1 VRNDSDLQTRS
12 TSVPPVSLSPTA
24 TAPTYQLARTLAV
37 VDYFSLAFGVM
48 IGVGWLVVMDDWLTR
63 GGPLGA
69 LLGYAIGA
77 VMLLPVGWVYGRLIM
92 TIPDASAEVA
102 YTGKVFP
109 QSISFATGW
118 IMMLVYFI
126 VCPYEAVAIGK
137 IAGYLV
143 PALNTH
149 QLYHVGDGIVYLPHL
164 LLGLALTGAFAA
176 LNYRGVALS
185 ARFLRWTTFA
195 VLALVGALAIGG
207 ATHGS
212 IENMHPAF
220 SHTPLL
226 SILLVWQ
233 IVPYFLTGFDSV
245 GKCAE
250 EAMPTF
256 QARGYST
263 AVMLSLIVGF
273 AFYAVIIAS
282 VAYVAPWTTIV
293 HEHFATAAAFE
304 HAFGSRWVTR
314 IIMGIALISLLKIFN
329 ANLLTASR
337 LLFGLGRRGFV
348 DARVAHVHARFQTPT
363 VAIICVSVAI
373 AVAVAMGDAILVPIS
388 EVGSGVGA
396 LGWMAAC
403 AAYYKLSPTVG
414 GRRIAALGVCV
425 TLLMVV
431 MKILPVVPGHFT
443 PPEWGALLAW
453 CVLGILARYGR
464 REPPETRGPSV
475 GA

>member
-1 VRNDSDLQTRS
+1 MT
-12 TSVPPVSLSPTA
+12 P
-24 TAPTYQLARTLAV
+24 APTRQLARTLGV

-63 GGPLGA
+63 GGPVGA

-77 VMLLPVGWVYGRLIM
+77 VMLLPVGWVYGQLIM

-109 QSISFATGW
+109 PSVSFATGW
-118 IMMLVYFI
+118 IMMLVYLI

-143 PALNTH
+143 PALDTH
-149 QLYHVGDGIVYLPHL
+149 QLYHIGAGVVYLPHL
-164 LLGLALTGAFAA
+164 LLGLALTAAFAA

-195 VLALVGALAIGG
+195 VLALVGALVVGG
-207 ATHGS
+207 AAHGS
-212 IENMHPAF
+212 LENFRPTF

-226 SILLVWQ
+226 SILLVLQ

-256 QARGYST
+256 QPRGYST
-263 AVMLSLIVGF
+263 AVMLSIIVGF

-282 VAYVAPWTTIV
+282 VAYVAPWPSIV

-304 HAFGSRWVTR
+304 RAFGSPWITR
-314 IIMGIALISLLKIFN
+314 AIMGIALISLLKIFN

-348 DARVAHVHARFQTPT
+348 DVRLARVHARFQTPT
-363 VAIICVSVAI
+363 IAIVCVSVAI
-373 AVAVAMGDAILVPIS
+373 AIAVAMGDAILVPIS

-403 AAYYKLSPTVG
+403 AAYYKLSPTAR

-425 TLLMVV
+425 TLLMVL
-431 MKILPVVPGHFT
+431 MKILPIVPGHFT
-443 PPEWGALLAW
+443 PPEWAALLAW
-453 CVLGILARYGR
+453 CVLGVLARQGR
-464 REPPETRGPSV
+464 RRPAEVREAQPGD
-475 GA
+475 

>member
-1 VRNDSDLQTRS
+1 
-12 TSVPPVSLSPTA
+12 VPPITLSPVTA
-24 TAPTYQLARTLAV
+24 GPTQQLARTLGV

-48 IGVGWLVVMDDWLTR
+48 IGVGWLVVMDDWLMR

-69 LLGYAIGA
+69 LIGYAIGA
-77 VMLLPVGWVYGRLIM
+77 VALLPVAWVYGRLIM
-92 TIPDASAEVA
+92 TMPDASAEVA

-109 QSISFATGW
+109 RLSYATGW
-118 IMMLVYFI
+118 IMLLVYLI

-137 IAGYLV
+137 IAAYLV
-143 PALNTH
+143 PALDTH
-149 QLYHVGDGIVYLPHL
+149 ALYHVGAGVVYLPHL
-164 LLGLALTGAFAA
+164 LVGLALTVAFAV

-195 VLALVGALAIGG
+195 VLALVGALVVGG
-207 ATHGS
+207 VAHGS
-212 IENMHPAF
+212 IANLHPAF
-220 SHTPLL
+220 SHSPWL
-226 SILLVWQ
+226 SILLVLQ

-250 EAMPTF
+250 EAMPGF
-256 QARGYST
+256 QAQGYST

-273 AFYAVIIAS
+273 VFYAAIIAS
-282 VAYVAPWTTIV
+282 VAYVAPWPTIV

-304 HAFGSRWVTR
+304 RAFGSAWITR
-314 IIMGIALISLLKIFN
+314 AIMGVALISLLKIFN

-348 DARVAHVHARFQTPT
+348 DERLARVHVRFQTPT
-363 VAIICVSVAI
+363 VAIVCVSVAI
-373 AVAVAMGDAILVPIS
+373 VIAVAMGDAILVPIS

-414 GRRIAALGVCV
+414 GRRVAALGVCV
-425 TLLMVV
+425 TLLIVV
-431 MKILPVVPGHFT
+431 MKVFPLIPGHFT
-443 PPEWGALLAW
+443 APEWAALAVW
-453 CVLGILARYGR
+453 CALGVLARQGR
-464 REPPETRGPSV
+464 RRPA
-475 GA
+475 GAT